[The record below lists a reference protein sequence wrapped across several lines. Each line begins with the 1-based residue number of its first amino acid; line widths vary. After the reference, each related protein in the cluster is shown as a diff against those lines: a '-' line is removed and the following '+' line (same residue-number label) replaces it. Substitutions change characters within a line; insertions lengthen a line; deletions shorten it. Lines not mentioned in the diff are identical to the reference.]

1 MLWIVIPLAVLVVAG
16 VIVFLFGPTLK
27 TAFGPDFEPASKD
40 DASVEKAIDDPH
52 RRRPGIFPSRPRSN
66 RR

>member
-1 MLWIVIPLAVLVVAG
+1 MLWIVIPVAVLVAAG
-16 VIVFLFGPTLK
+16 VIAFLFGPTIK
-27 TAFGPDFEPASKD
+27 TAFGPDFEPAPKD

-52 RRRPGIFPSRPRSN
+52 RRRPGLFAYGPRRQ